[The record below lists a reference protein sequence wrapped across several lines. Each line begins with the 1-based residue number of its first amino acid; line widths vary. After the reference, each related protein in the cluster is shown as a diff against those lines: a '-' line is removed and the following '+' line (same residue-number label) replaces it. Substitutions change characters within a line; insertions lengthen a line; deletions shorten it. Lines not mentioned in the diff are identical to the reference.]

1 MPSESEL
8 RQEIADERRKL
19 TDAVASLR
27 EELGQAAERGKKLG
41 TAVGAVTGA
50 AVAARTLLRLRRR
63 AKS

>member
-1 MPSESEL
+1 MANEPEL
-8 RQEIADERRKL
+8 RQEIAAERRQL

-50 AVAARTLLRLRRR
+50 MVAVRTLLKLRRR
-63 AKS
+63 GRD